1 MPDMNKPVLQKMIKE
16 LCGLENR
23 DRVYLPTEM
32 RVGNGWNGSLE
43 GFFSDG
49 VAMVYCQGGNT
60 DWSECASLD
69 SVLRDNGFSICSR
82 GSVFRFSGE
91 QCRKFIAN
99 FTDYYNRQN
108 EEGQKRLLLLHKEH
122 DKQMRVDVNS
132 VLNRCYSKLRLENM
146 YLLMQTPKQYRTYQ
160 EIASA
165 IEGDMASNFA
175 ELCGMD
181 SNGRVERWKKMA
193 SDIAAKSLC
202 WGKPL
207 YL

>member
-1 MPDMNKPVLQKMIKE
+1 MNKTE
-16 LCGLENR
+16 LKNKITQLCSLENR
-23 DRVYLPTEM
+23 DRTYLPTDM
-32 RVGNGWNGSLE
+32 RVGNGWNASLE

-49 VAMVYCQGGNT
+49 LAIVYCQSTET
-60 DWSECASLD
+60 DWDDCVTIDQL
-69 SVLRDNGFSICSR
+69 LGNGFVLNSCGMR
-82 GSVFRFSGE
+82 VVFDKT
-91 QCRKFIAN
+91 QCEKFLAN
-99 FTDYYNRQN
+99 FASYYARQT
-108 EEGQKRLLLLHKEH
+108 EPKQKERLLLHKEH
-122 DKQMRVDVNS
+122 DKQMRVDANS

-160 EIASA
+160 EITKA

-181 SNGRVERWKKMA
+181 SNERVERWKKMA
-193 SDIAAKSLC
+193 TDIAAKSLC